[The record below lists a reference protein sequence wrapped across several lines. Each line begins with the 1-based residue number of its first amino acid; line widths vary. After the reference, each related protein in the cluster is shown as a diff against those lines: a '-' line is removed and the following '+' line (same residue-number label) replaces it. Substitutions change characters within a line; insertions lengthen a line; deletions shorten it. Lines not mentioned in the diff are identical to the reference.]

1 MTCILRT
8 GVDMEEI
15 DRLKKL
21 SPAIRERFIDR
32 VLSAVERDRPDLSD
46 ETITGLFCA
55 KEAVAKAL
63 GCGIGEISWQEVE
76 ILQNEL
82 GAPMI
87 HLSGRAADLAQG
99 LGLQHWTISISHTRA
114 NAIASVTGYG
124 ES

>member
-1 MTCILRT
+1 
-8 GVDMEEI
+8 MEEI
-15 DRLKKL
+15 DRLKNL
-21 SPAIRERFIDR
+21 SPAIRERFVVR
-32 VLSAVERDRPDLSD
+32 VLSVVERDRPDLSD

-63 GCGIGEISWQEVE
+63 GCGIGEISWQEIE

-99 LGLQHWTISISHTRA
+99 LGLQYWTISISHTRR

-124 ES
+124 EQ